1 MTMMDDALEYLA
13 LPLLRL
19 LDPESAHGVTLR
31 ALEAGFYSRQ
41 TKPDD
46 PRLAQSVWD
55 LEVSN
60 PVGLAAGFDKDAR
73 VAGAFLKMG
82 FGFVEVGTVT
92 PRPQPGN
99 PKPRIF
105 RLADQHAIINR
116 LGFNSSGHAAVA
128 ARLAALP
135 KGGIVGVNI
144 GPNRDARDP
153 AADYIAGIE
162 TFSATADYLTV
173 NISSPN
179 TPGLRDLHDLKA
191 LDGLLARLMEARQQV
206 WIATAIK
213 RPIAVKLSPDLEDA
227 ELPGIVE
234 RLLAHKVDAI
244 IVSNSTVDRE
254 GVKSWVA
261 RETGGLSGRPLF
273 TRSTRLLAKIY
284 MLCEGQIPLI
294 GVGGI
299 DSGERA
305 LAKLQAGA
313 TLLQLYTGL
322 VYQGPALFTRI
333 KQALIAHMERERMET
348 VGEITG
354 TRAQEWADVK
364 MSEDLKKS
372 A

>member
-1 MTMMDDALEYLA
+1 MTMMDDVVKYLA
-13 LPLLRL
+13 LPVLRL
-19 LDPESAHGVTLR
+19 LDPELAHGVTLR
-31 ALEAGFYSRQ
+31 GLEAGLYSRQ
-41 TKPDD
+41 TRPDD

-55 LEVSN
+55 LEFPN
-60 PVGLAAGFDKDAR
+60 PIGLAAGFDKDAR
-73 VAGAFLKMG
+73 VAGAFLQMG
-82 FGFVEVGTVT
+82 FGFAEVGTVT
-92 PRPQPGN
+92 PHKQQGN

-116 LGFNSSGHAAVA
+116 LGFNSTGHAAVV

-135 KGGIVGVNI
+135 KSGIIGVNI
-144 GPNRDARDP
+144 GPNRDAHDP
-153 AADYIAGIE
+153 AADYVAGVE
-162 TFSATADYLTV
+162 AFSATADYLTI

-179 TPGLRDLHDLKA
+179 TPGLRTLHDLDA
-191 LDGLLARLMEARQQV
+191 LDGLLKRVMEARQQV
-206 WIATAIK
+206 WMATAVK
-213 RPIAVKLSPDLEDA
+213 RPIAVKLSPDLEDS

-234 RLLAHKVDAI
+234 RLLAHQVDAI
-244 IVSNSTVDRE
+244 IVSNTTTDRE
-254 GVKSWVA
+254 GIKTYLA

-273 TRSTRLLAKIY
+273 TRSTRLLARIY

-313 TLLQLYTGL
+313 TLLQIYTGL
-322 VYQGPALFTRI
+322 VYQGPALLTLI

-348 VGEITG
+348 AGEITG
-354 TRAQEWADVK
+354 TRAQDWADVK
-364 MSEDLKKS
+364 MAEDLRKT